1 MFDICIPSYN
11 REELLFVMLDS
22 IPDSVNVHVSD
33 NGGCYR
39 ENEMFKLHGNVTM
52 YPSESIIPMFNN
64 WARAAS
70 LSKERFFF
78 LPSDDDIYYPQ
89 MIEIVNNVLNDISQN
104 DLGDISMIVFG
115 HDLIDGNGDKIS
127 SWSPAVE
134 GIFSEVESFE
144 QFRFGVD
151 ARMPS
156 ILINKLKYDEIGGI
170 NLALQHTAADS
181 ELVQKLAL
189 AGKVVFSKKTVSAY
203 RVWPGSET
211 HKKIASA
218 EWSNDI
224 DLWMRNLSSLLHKN
238 KYSSSFVNRT
248 VDEIKLR
255 NIVAGVFYCD
265 CIKHMINFLRINRY
279 PYRAT
284 LKTQLRLVYRIMMKV
299 LNK

>member
-11 REELLFVMLDS
+11 RDKLLSLMIDS
-22 IPDSVNVHVSD
+22 IPDSINVHISD

-39 ENEMFKLHGNVTM
+39 ENKALNSHHNVTM
-52 YPSESIIPMFNN
+52 YPDESIIPMFNN

-89 MIEIVNNVLNDISQN
+89 MKEIVTDILKDIYTNDI
-104 DLGDISMIVFG
+104 DDVSMIVFG

-127 SWSPAVE
+127 SWHPAVE
-134 GIFSEVESFE
+134 GTFVGNESFE

-156 ILINKLKYDEIGGI
+156 ILINKQKYDEIGGI
-170 NLALQHTAADS
+170 NLALQYTAADS
-181 ELVQKLAL
+181 ELVQRLAL
-189 AGKVVFSKKTVSAY
+189 AGKVVFSQKTVSAY

-211 HKKIASA
+211 HKTIATE

-224 DLWMRNLSSLLHKN
+224 DLWMRNISFLLHKN
-238 KYSSSFVNRT
+238 HYSSRFVNRT
-248 VDEIKLR
+248 TDEIKLR

-265 CIKHMINFLRINRY
+265 SIKQMIDFLRINKY

-299 LNK
+299 VKK